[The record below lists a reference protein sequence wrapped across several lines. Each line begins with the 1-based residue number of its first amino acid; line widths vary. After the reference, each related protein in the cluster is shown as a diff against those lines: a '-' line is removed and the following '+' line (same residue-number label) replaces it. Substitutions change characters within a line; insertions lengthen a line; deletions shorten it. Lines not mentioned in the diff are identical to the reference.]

1 VEHPVT
7 ELITGLDLV
16 HLQIRIAAGEKL
28 PFRQEEIQIRGH
40 AIECR
45 IYAEDPD
52 NNYFP
57 SPGKITLLLSPSG
70 PGIRRDSGMYEG
82 WTVPIDYDP
91 LLAKL
96 IGYGTDRTQAISRLT
111 RALHE
116 YFVGGIKT
124 NISLFRRILTDPHFQ
139 DGQIDTG
146 YLDRLLKS
154 KPPEVRGG
162 HPEVAAIAAGL
173 FATLDSNSAVASN
186 GTASS
191 STVDA
196 TAVSSWKRAARA
208 EALS

>member
-1 VEHPVT
+1 
-7 ELITGLDLV
+7 LDLV
-16 HLQIRIAAGEKL
+16 HLQIRIAAGETL
-28 PFRQEEIQIRGH
+28 PFQQQDIRTRGH
-40 AIECR
+40 AMECR

-124 NISLFRRILTDPHFQ
+124 NISLFRRILTDANFQ
-139 DGQIDTG
+139 AGKIDTG

-154 KPPEVRGG
+154 APPEVKGG

-173 FATLDSNSAVASN
+173 FAILDSNSAVIANGNASSN
-186 GTASS
+186 HQKKTMDGTANSG
-191 STVDA
+191 
-196 TAVSSWKRAARA
+196 WKRAARA